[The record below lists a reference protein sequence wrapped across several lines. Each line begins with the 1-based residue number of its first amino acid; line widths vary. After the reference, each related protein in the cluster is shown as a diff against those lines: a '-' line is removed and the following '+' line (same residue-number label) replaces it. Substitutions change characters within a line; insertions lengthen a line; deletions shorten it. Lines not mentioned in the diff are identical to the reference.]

1 MFLVRTPFP
10 HECATP
16 RRGVKSCDFEYQLLQ
31 SSVSPSSMV
40 GLLGVSVA
48 VGHIFKNGC
57 LIFECNAVI
66 CGACLWCTYTWPILW
81 HHIGITMTL
90 DVDVRKKHCI
100 LTCNKT
106 IGFSE
111 CRGLHIDQYSI
122 LIITL
127 KYKRLGQRPILWVIL
142 LYIILV

>member
-1 MFLVRTPFP
+1 
-10 HECATP
+10 
-16 RRGVKSCDFEYQLLQ
+16 
-31 SSVSPSSMV
+31 
-40 GLLGVSVA
+40 
-48 VGHIFKNGC
+48 
-57 LIFECNAVI
+57 
-66 CGACLWCTYTWPILW
+66 
-81 HHIGITMTL
+81 MTL